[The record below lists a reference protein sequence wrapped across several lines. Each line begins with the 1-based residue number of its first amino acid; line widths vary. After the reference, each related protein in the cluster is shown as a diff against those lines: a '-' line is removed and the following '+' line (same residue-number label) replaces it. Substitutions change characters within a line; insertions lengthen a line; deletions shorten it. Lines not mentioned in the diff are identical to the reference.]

1 MCEPSKPWCVNNFEK
16 YRPEICSFVNRELIY
31 RIENDDH
38 SQINKIIVKAPV
50 KSGKREIV
58 EYTSMKDSKQEQT
71 RFHAFISAW
80 HRKAD
85 EEQRDELKKHN
96 LEVFSIISNENARK
110 FKEWIESMLSTN
122 KKIVIHLDECDHGS
136 GHTQKLSLIW
146 NDIKGNKNISIIL
159 YSATPEEILFSS
171 EIKDEDEQNI
181 LNDII
186 LYAETTEY
194 IPPIGYCGSRKFI
207 EENLVFDAK
216 PFFKI
221 LDDESA
227 ILSDQAKMIVND
239 LQNSMLRERKR
250 NIIILR
256 LSYYVNNLEK
266 KIENKA
272 IYQFIDKLHYF
283 QELSNFLIIFDK
295 DNIESIEERVELKN
309 RDRIFINNVQWSKKI
324 FWDTM
329 TSDQPILV
337 IIDQT
342 SSRST
347 EWACHNRVFA
357 THDFRKKSSYS
368 IICQAQER
376 VNHYERKYG
385 EFQRIRVYGHLKSF
399 ILSASRDQKSEYE
412 NYLNNLWMIKKV
424 KKPIDGFKIVKS
436 QNPAILHPV
445 YSEIYSTRE
454 EAEEILLNMDCLTEV
469 NLSTRITGNKKTFP
483 KIITEF
489 HECNKENY
497 ESKKRELCRRFPKHN
512 FIRNKFEVSEREGL
526 IDGKY
531 QGFLRRWK
539 VFDYEEI
546 RAAPGWGVLID
557 HPRIIICYRNN
568 ILGIALCINTGE
580 FIIHDTLSA
589 IKSMYGSRR

>member
-1 MCEPSKPWCVNNFEK
+1 MCEPSKPWSVNQFELH
-16 YRPEICSFVNRELIY
+16 RPEICSFVNKELIY
-31 RIENDDH
+31 RIENEDH

-58 EYTSMKDSKQEQT
+58 EYTSMKDSVTPQT
-71 RFHAFISAW
+71 RVHAFISAW

-96 LEVFSIISNENARK
+96 LNVFSIINDENAIK
-110 FKEWIESMLSTN
+110 FKKWIVSMLSTN

-146 NDIKGNKNISIIL
+146 NDIKGNRNISIIL

-171 EIKDEDEQNI
+171 EIKDEDEQSI
-181 LNDII
+181 LDDII

-194 IPPIGYCGSRKFI
+194 TPPIGYCGSRKFI

-221 LDDESA
+221 MNGSA
-227 ILSDQAKMIVND
+227 ILSDQAKMIIND
-239 LQNSMLRERKR
+239 LRLSMLGERKR

-295 DNIESIEERVELKN
+295 DSIEERVELKN
-309 RDRIFINNVQWSKKI
+309 RDRILIDNVQWSKKI
-324 FWDTM
+324 FWDTK

-347 EWACHNRVFA
+347 EWACHDRVFA

-385 EFQRIRVYGHLKSF
+385 GFQRISVYGHRKSF

-424 KKPIDGFKIVKS
+424 KKPIPGFKIVQS
-436 QNPAILHPV
+436 QNPLIIHPE
-445 YSEIYSTRE
+445 YSDIYSTRE
-454 EAEEILLNMDCLTEV
+454 EVEEILLSMDCLTEV
-469 NLSTRITGNKKTFP
+469 NLSTRITGNKKIFP

-497 ESKKRELCRRFPKHN
+497 ESKKRELRRRFPDHN
-512 FIRNKFEVSEREGL
+512 FSGNKFEVSEREGM

-531 QGFLRRWK
+531 QGYVRRWK

-557 HPRIIICYRNN
+557 HPRIIICYQNET
-568 ILGIALCINTGE
+568 LGIALCINNGE
-580 FIIHDTLSA
+580 VIEHDTLSA

>member
-1 MCEPSKPWCVNNFEK
+1 MNK
-16 YRPEICSFVNRELIY
+16 ELIY
-31 RIENDDH
+31 RIENEDH

-58 EYTSMKDSKQEQT
+58 EYTSMKDSVTPQT
-71 RFHAFISAW
+71 RVHAFISAW

-96 LEVFSIISNENARK
+96 LKVFSIISNENAIK
-110 FKEWIESMLSTN
+110 FKEWIISMLSTN

-136 GHTQKLSLIW
+136 GHTQKLSLVW
-146 NDIKGNKNISIIL
+146 NDIKGNRNISIIL

-181 LNDII
+181 LDDII

-194 IPPIGYCGSRKFI
+194 TPPIGYCGSRKFI
-207 EENLVFDAK
+207 EENLVFDAR

-221 LDDESA
+221 MNGSA

-239 LQNSMLRERKR
+239 LQNSMLGERKR

-256 LSYYVNNLEK
+256 LSYYINNLEK

-295 DNIESIEERVELKN
+295 DSIEERVELEN
-309 RDRIFINNVQWSKKI
+309 RDRILIDNVQWSKKI
-324 FWDTM
+324 FWDTK

-347 EWACHNRVFA
+347 EWACHDRVFA

-385 EFQRIRVYGHLKSF
+385 GFQRIRVYGHRKSF
-399 ILSASRDQKSEYE
+399 ILSASRDQKLEYE

-424 KKPIDGFKIVKS
+424 KKPIPGFRIVKS
-436 QNPAILHPV
+436 QNPAILHPI

-454 EAEEILLNMDCLTEV
+454 EVEEILLNMDCLTEV
-469 NLSTRITGNKKTFP
+469 NLSARIKGNRKKVP
-483 KIITEF
+483 EILVEF

-497 ESKKRELCRRFPKHN
+497 DSKKQELTRR
-512 FIRNKFEVSEREGL
+512 IRYSFTGNRFEVSEKQGL

-531 QGFLRRWK
+531 QGYLREWK

-546 RAAPGWGVLID
+546 KLAPGWGVLIEK
-557 HPRIIICYRNN
+557 PRIVICYRNEV
-568 ILGIALCINTGE
+568 LGIALCYNTGN
-580 FIIHDTLSA
+580 FIEQDTLST
-589 IKSMYGSRR
+589 IKSMYSSRR

>member
-1 MCEPSKPWCVNNFEK
+1 MCEPSKPWSVNQFELH
-16 YRPEICSFVNRELIY
+16 RPEICSFVNRELIY
-31 RIENDDH
+31 RIENEDN

-58 EYTSMKDSKQEQT
+58 EYTSMKDSKKEQT

-96 LEVFSIISNENARK
+96 LNVFSIINDENAIK
-110 FKEWIESMLSTN
+110 FKRWIISMLSTN

-146 NDIKGNKNISIIL
+146 NDIKGNRNISIIL

-171 EIKDEDEQNI
+171 EIKDEQSI
-181 LNDII
+181 LDDII
-186 LYAETTEY
+186 LYAEMTEY
-194 IPPIGYCGSRKFI
+194 TPPIGYCGSRKFI

-239 LQNSMLRERKR
+239 LQNSMVLERKR

-272 IYQFIDKLHYF
+272 IYQFINKLHYF

-295 DNIESIEERVELKN
+295 DSVEERVVLRN
-309 RDRIFINNVQWSKKI
+309 RDKILIDNVQWSKKI

-329 TSDQPILV
+329 TSEKPILV

-347 EWACHNRVFA
+347 EWACHDRVFA

-385 EFQRIRVYGHLKSF
+385 GFQRIQVYGHRKSF

-424 KKPIDGFKIVKS
+424 KKPIPGFKIVQS
-436 QNPAILHPV
+436 QNPSMLHPV
-445 YSEIYSTRE
+445 YSDIYSTRE

-497 ESKKRELCRRFPKHN
+497 ESKKRELRRRFPNHN
-512 FIRNKFEVSEREGL
+512 FSGNKFEVSEREGL

-531 QGFLRRWK
+531 QGYLRRWK
-539 VFDYEEI
+539 VFHYEEI
-546 RAAPGWGVLID
+546 KAAPGWAVLID
-557 HPRIIICYRNN
+557 HPRITICYQNE

-580 FIIHDTLSA
+580 VVMHDTLSA

>member
-1 MCEPSKPWCVNNFEK
+1 MCEPSKPWSVADFEK
-16 YRPEICSFVNRELIY
+16 HRPEICSFVNRELIY
-31 RIENDDH
+31 RIENEDH

-58 EYTSMKDSKQEQT
+58 EYSSMKDSKIEQT
-71 RFHAFISAW
+71 RVHAFISAW

-96 LEVFSIISNENARK
+96 LNVFSIINDENAIK
-110 FKEWIESMLSTN
+110 FKKWIISMLSTN

-146 NDIKGNKNISIIL
+146 NDIKGNRNISIIL

-171 EIKDEDEQNI
+171 EIKDEQSI
-181 LNDII
+181 LDDII

-194 IPPIGYCGSRKFI
+194 TPPIGYCGSRKFI

-221 LDDESA
+221 LNGSA
-227 ILSDQAKMIVND
+227 ILSDQAKMIVID

-295 DNIESIEERVELKN
+295 DSVEERVVLRN
-309 RDRIFINNVQWSKKI
+309 RDRILIDNVQWSKKI
-324 FWDTM
+324 FWDTK

-347 EWACHNRVFA
+347 EWACHDRVFA

-385 EFQRIRVYGHLKSF
+385 GFQRICVYGHRKSF

-424 KKPIDGFKIVKS
+424 KKPIAGFRIVKS
-436 QNPAILHPV
+436 QNPAIIYPE

-454 EAEEILLNMDCLTEV
+454 EVEEILLNMDCLTEV
-469 NLSTRITGNKKTFP
+469 NLSARIKGNRKKVP
-483 KIITEF
+483 EILVEF

-497 ESKKRELCRRFPKHN
+497 DSKKQELTRR
-512 FIRNKFEVSEREGL
+512 IRYSFTGNRFEVSEKQGL

-531 QGFLRRWK
+531 QGYLREWK

-546 RAAPGWGVLID
+546 KSAPGWGVLIEK
-557 HPRIIICYRNN
+557 PRIVICYQNEV
-568 ILGIALCINTGE
+568 LGIALCYNTGN
-580 FIIHDTLSA
+580 FIEQDTLSA
-589 IKSMYGSRR
+589 IKSMYSSRR

>member
-1 MCEPSKPWCVNNFEK
+1 MCEPSKPWSVNQFELH
-16 YRPEICSFVNRELIY
+16 RPEICSFVNRELIY
-31 RIENDDH
+31 RIENEDN

-58 EYTSMKDSKQEQT
+58 EYTSMKDSVTPQT
-71 RFHAFISAW
+71 RVHAFISAW

-96 LEVFSIISNENARK
+96 LNVFSIINDENAIK
-110 FKEWIESMLSTN
+110 FKRWIISMLSTN

-146 NDIKGNKNISIIL
+146 NDIKGNRNISIIL

-171 EIKDEDEQNI
+171 EIKYKDEQSI
-181 LNDII
+181 LDDII
-186 LYAETTEY
+186 LYAETSEY
-194 IPPIGYCGSRKFI
+194 TPPIGYCGSRRFI

-239 LQNSMLRERKR
+239 LQNSMVQERKR

-272 IYQFIDKLHYF
+272 IYQFINKLHYF

-295 DNIESIEERVELKN
+295 DSVEERVVLRN
-309 RDRIFINNVQWSKKI
+309 RDKILIDNVQWSKKI
-324 FWDTM
+324 FWDTK
-329 TSDQPILV
+329 TSEQPILV

-347 EWACHNRVFA
+347 EWACHDRVFA

-385 EFQRIRVYGHLKSF
+385 GFQRIQVYGHRKSF

-424 KKPIDGFKIVKS
+424 KKPIPGFKIVQS
-436 QNPAILHPV
+436 QNPSMLHPV
-445 YSEIYSTRE
+445 YSDIYSTRE
-454 EAEEILLNMDCLTEV
+454 EVEEILLNMDCLTEV

-497 ESKKRELCRRFPKHN
+497 ESKKRELRRRFPNHN
-512 FIRNKFEVSEREGL
+512 FSGNKFEVSEREGF

-531 QGFLRRWK
+531 QGYLRRWK
-539 VFDYEEI
+539 VFHYEEI
-546 RAAPGWGVLID
+546 RAAPGWAVLID
-557 HPRIIICYRNN
+557 HPRITICYQNE

-580 FIIHDTLSA
+580 VVMHDTLSA

>member
-1 MCEPSKPWCVNNFEK
+1 MCEPSKPWSVNQFEK
-16 YRPEICSFVNRELIY
+16 HRPEICSFVNKELIY
-31 RIENDDH
+31 RIENEDH

-58 EYTSMKDSKQEQT
+58 EYTSMKDSKKEQT

-96 LEVFSIISNENARK
+96 LNVFSIISNENAKK

-146 NDIKGNKNISIIL
+146 NDIKGNRNISIIL

-171 EIKDEDEQNI
+171 EIKDEDEQSI
-181 LNDII
+181 LDDII

-194 IPPIGYCGSRKFI
+194 TPPIGYCGSRKFI

-221 LDDESA
+221 MNGSA
-227 ILSDQAKMIVND
+227 ILSDQAKMIIKD
-239 LQNSMLRERKR
+239 LQVSMLEERKR

-256 LSYYVNNLEK
+256 LSYYINNLEK

-272 IYQFIDKLHYF
+272 IYQFIDNLHYF

-295 DNIESIEERVELKN
+295 DSIEERVELEN
-309 RDRIFINNVQWSKKI
+309 RDRILIDNVQWSKKI
-324 FWDTM
+324 FWDTK
-329 TSDQPILV
+329 TSDKPILV

-347 EWACHNRVFA
+347 EWACHDRVFA

-385 EFQRIRVYGHLKSF
+385 GFQRIRVYGHRKSF

-424 KKPIDGFKIVKS
+424 KKPIPGFKIVQS
-436 QNPAILHPV
+436 QNPKTLHPI

-454 EAEEILLNMDCLTEV
+454 EVEEILLNIDCLTEV
-469 NLSTRITGNKKTFP
+469 NLSTRITGNRKRVP
-483 KIITEF
+483 KILVEF

-497 ESKKRELCRRFPKHN
+497 DSKKLELNRRFTKHS
-512 FIRNKFEVSEREGL
+512 FIGNRFEVSEREGL

-531 QGFLRRWK
+531 KGHLRGWK

-546 RAAPGWGVLID
+546 RAAPGWGVEID
-557 HPRIIICYRNN
+557 HPRIVICYRNES
-568 ILGIALCINTGE
+568 LGIALCINNGE
-580 FIIHDTLSA
+580 VIEHDTLSA